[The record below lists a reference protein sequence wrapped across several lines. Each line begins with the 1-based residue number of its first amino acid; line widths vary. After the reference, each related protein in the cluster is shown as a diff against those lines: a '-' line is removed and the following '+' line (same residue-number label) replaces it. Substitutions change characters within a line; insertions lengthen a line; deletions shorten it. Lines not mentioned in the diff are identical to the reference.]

1 MVSDRPAAHAAC
13 AHLLADHAGA
23 VAGVA
28 RLFLRWLE
36 SESSGSL
43 AALLGLVRLRLL
55 AHLICPL
62 TVVVFCHH
70 PTYPSSEVSTM
81 AQSTPKQI
89 PFSRLK
95 DGTKPG

>member
-28 RLFLRWLE
+28 WLFLRWLE
-36 SESSGSL
+36 SESPGSL
-43 AALLGLVRLRLL
+43 AALLGLGPLRLL

-70 PTYPSSEVSTM
+70 PTYPRSERSTM
-81 AQSTPKQI
+81 AQATRQAI
-89 PFSRLK
+89 LFSRVK
-95 DGTKPG
+95 DRNQT